1 MNRSRVIILGLAG
14 FAAIVAAL
22 MVRALLGGGT
32 EKGHAAPTP
41 PPVAMADVLVASSN
55 IPAGS
60 KLTPAMVRWQS
71 WPKSA
76 VDSSFIAQ
84 SGAGDVTQIVKGT
97 VARAPLVAGEPLS
110 TTKIV
115 HGDSAGFMAAQ
126 LTSGMR
132 AVSIGISVESGAGGF
147 ILPNDR
153 VDVLLTRKQPSGQRF
168 STHTILEDVRVLA
181 IDQTFSQSHGEK
193 TVVGKTATLELTPPQ
208 AMTIAQASAAG
219 TLSLSLRALGD
230 NSSGRDVAAAGG
242 SAAGGSAAGVSVI
255 RYGLAPAGVGP
266 SGE

>member
-41 PPVAMADVLVASSN
+41 PPVAMSDVLVAASN
-55 IPAGS
+55 IQAGS

-76 VDSSFIAQ
+76 VDSSFIAE
-84 SGAGDVTQIVKGT
+84 SGTGNVASIVDGT

-115 HGDSAGFMAAQ
+115 HANSAGFMAAQ
-126 LTSGMR
+126 LSPGMR
-132 AVSIGISVESGAGGF
+132 AVSIRISVESGAGGF

-153 VDVLLTRKQPSGQRF
+153 VDVLLTRKASSGQHF

-181 IDQTFSQSHGEK
+181 IDQTFGQNSREK
-193 TVVGKTATLELTPPQ
+193 TVVGKTATLELTPQQ
-208 AMTIAQASAAG
+208 AMTIAQADAAG

-230 NSSGRDVAAAGG
+230 NSGAREMAT
-242 SAAGGSAAGVSVI
+242 AGGSAAGVSVI
-255 RYGLAPAGVGP
+255 RYGLSPAGTGQ

>member
-41 PPVAMADVLVASSN
+41 PPVAMADVLVAANN
-55 IPAGS
+55 IQAGS
-60 KLTPAMVRWQS
+60 KLTPAMVRWQA

-76 VDSSFIAQ
+76 VDASFIAQ
-84 SGAGDVTQIVKGT
+84 SGTGDVAQIVKGA

-126 LTSGMR
+126 LSSGMR
-132 AVSIGISVESGAGGF
+132 AVSIRISVESGAGGF
-147 ILPNDR
+147 ILPDDR
-153 VDVLLTRKQPSGQRF
+153 VDVLLTRKLPTGQRF
-168 STHTILEDVRVLA
+168 ATHTILEDVRVLA
-181 IDQTFSQSHGEK
+181 IDQTFGQSRGEK
-193 TVVGKTATLELTPPQ
+193 TVVGKTATLELTPQQ

-230 NSSGRDVAAAGG
+230 NSGGRDVAASGG
-242 SAAGGSAAGVSVI
+242 PASGVSVI
-255 RYGLAPAGVGP
+255 RYGLAPAGAGQ

>member
-1 MNRSRVIILGLAG
+1 MNRSRVIILGFAG

-41 PPVAMADVLVASSN
+41 PPVAMSDVLVAANN
-55 IPAGS
+55 IQAGS
-60 KLTPAMVRWQS
+60 KLTPAMVRWQA

-76 VDSSFIAQ
+76 VDSSFIAHN
-84 SGAGDVTQIVKGT
+84 GTGNVAEIVKGA

-115 HGDSAGFMAAQ
+115 HADSAGFMAAQ
-126 LTSGMR
+126 LSDGMR
-132 AVSIGISVESGAGGF
+132 AISISISTESSAGGF

-153 VDVLLTRKQPSGQRF
+153 VDVLLTRKLASSSHFATR
-168 STHTILEDVRVLA
+168 TILDDVRVLA
-181 IDQTFSQSHGEK
+181 IDQTFGQSRGEK
-193 TVVGKTATLELTPPQ
+193 TVIGKTATLELSPQQ
-208 AMTIAQASAAG
+208 AMAIAQASAAG

-230 NSSGRDVAAAGG
+230 NGDSRDVA
-242 SAAGGSAAGVSVI
+242 AAGGSAAGVSVI
-255 RYGLAPAGVGP
+255 RYGLSGAGAGH

>member
-22 MVRALLGGGT
+22 MVRALIGGGT

-41 PPVAMADVLVASSN
+41 PPVAMSDVLVAASN
-55 IPAGS
+55 IQAGS
-60 KLTPAMVRWQS
+60 KLTPAMVRWQA

-84 SGAGDVTQIVKGT
+84 NGVGDVAGIVKGA

-110 TTKIV
+110 TAKIV
-115 HGDSAGFMAAQ
+115 HSDSAGFMAAQ
-126 LTSGMR
+126 LSDGMR
-132 AVSIGISVESGAGGF
+132 AVSIRISTESGAGGF

-153 VDVLLTRKQPSGQRF
+153 VDVLLTHKLASGSHFAAR
-168 STHTILEDVRVLA
+168 TILEDVRVLA
-181 IDQTFSQSHGEK
+181 IDQTYGQSHSEK
-193 TVVGKTATLELTPPQ
+193 TVIGKTATLELSPQQ

-230 NSSGRDVAAAGG
+230 NGGAREVA
-242 SAAGGSAAGVSVI
+242 AAGGSAAGVSVI
-255 RYGLAPAGVGP
+255 RYGLSPAGAGQ